1 MKGFP
6 SSRTVEMLRSRYPEG
21 CRVELVCMND
31 PYTRLKPGDQGEVA
45 FVDDIGTIHV
55 RWDNGSSHGVAM
67 AKTKLNACDSSSNE
81 L

>member
-6 SSRTVEMLRSRYPEG
+6 SSRTVEMLRDRYPEG

-55 RWDNGSSHGVAM
+55 RWDNGSSLEVAYGEDEI
-67 AKTKLNACDSSSNE
+67 KRL
-81 L
+81 

>member
-6 SSRTVEMLRSRYPEG
+6 SSRTVEMLRDRYPEG

-55 RWDNGSSHGVAM
+55 RWDNGSSLGVTYGEDEI
-67 AKTKLNACDSSSNE
+67 KRL
-81 L
+81 

>member
-6 SSRTVEMLRSRYPEG
+6 SSRTVEMLRERYPEG

-45 FVDDIGTIHV
+45 FVDDIGTVHV
-55 RWDNGSSHGVAM
+55 HWDNGSSLGVAYGEDVI
-67 AKTKLNACDSSSNE
+67 KRL
-81 L
+81 

>member
-55 RWDNGSSHGVAM
+55 RVEQRFQPRSGLWRRRN
-67 AKTKLNACDSSSNE
+67 
-81 L
+81 

>member
-31 PYTRLKPGDQGEVA
+31 PYTRLKSGDQGEVA

-55 RWDNGSSHGVAM
+55 RWDNGSCLGVAYGEDEI
-67 AKTKLNACDSSSNE
+67 KRL
-81 L
+81 